1 MSSARKKILFV
12 AMQNSPH
19 TVRWINQI
27 AGGPWDI
34 HLFPMNDIP
43 VHPGLRNVTVHQ
55 PWFVLRRSM
64 LPSLLKRPGLLFG
77 KLGELVSETV
87 PPGQRIEAIH
97 RLPVMQRFNPFM
109 DATRPVSL
117 GESGMTA
124 PAAYGPKMLSKLIK
138 LLKPDLIH
146 SLEFQHCGYNVLA
159 ARALSGKQAF
169 PAWLATNWG
178 SDIYHFRHL
187 AGHRSTLTRLL
198 EHADFYSC
206 ECHRDIE
213 LAREL
218 GFAGQVMPVIPN
230 AGGFELQYVA
240 TRRQLR
246 RPSQRKLILVKGYQ
260 SFAGRALTAL
270 DAVEQCESEL
280 QGTMIRVYSASL
292 ETKARVSE
300 LKASTRLDIDV
311 LEHASHDAMLR
322 LFGRARVYLGV
333 SISDGISTSMLEA
346 MAMGAFPVQTHT
358 ACCSEWFKDGE
369 SGYAIPPDGLPVIVD
384 RLRRALTDDALVDRA
399 SDLNWET
406 VQSRLDQDAIQ
417 RVAMGF
423 YETIFAEN
431 PAP

>member
-19 TVRWINQI
+19 TARWINQI

-43 VHPGLRNVTVHQ
+43 VHRALRSVTIHQ
-55 PWFVLRRSM
+55 PWLVLRRAM
-64 LPSLLKRPGLLFG
+64 LPRLIGNPHRLLEDLGAIESELLHHGL
-77 KLGELVSETV
+77 
-87 PPGQRIEAIH
+87 PIRYIN
-97 RLPVMQRFNPFM
+97 RLPVLRNFNPYM
-109 DATRPVSL
+109 DSGQMASL
-117 GESGMTA
+117 GESGVKA
-124 PAAYGPKMLSKLIK
+124 PALYGPKILAKLIDE
-138 LLKPDLIH
+138 LRPDLIH

-159 ARALSGKQAF
+159 ASGLVSKSL
-169 PAWLATNWG
+169 PLWLATNWG
-178 SDIYHFRHL
+178 SDIYYYRNDE
-187 AGHRSTLTRLL
+187 GHARTLSRLMQTI
-198 EHADFYSC
+198 DFYSC

-230 AGGFELQYVA
+230 AGGFDLQYVA

-300 LKASTRLDIDV
+300 LKASTRLDIDI

-369 SGYAIPPDGLPVIVD
+369 SGFAIPPDDLPVIVD

-399 SDLNWET
+399 SALNWET

>member
-1 MSSARKKILFV
+1 
-12 AMQNSPH
+12 
-19 TVRWINQI
+19 
-27 AGGPWDI
+27 
-34 HLFPMNDIP
+34 
-43 VHPGLRNVTVHQ
+43 
-55 PWFVLRRSM
+55 M
-64 LPSLLKRPGLLFG
+64 LKS
-77 KLGELVSETV
+77 
-87 PPGQRIEAIH
+87 
-97 RLPVMQRFNPFM
+97 
-109 DATRPVSL
+109 
-117 GESGMTA
+117 
-124 PAAYGPKMLSKLIK
+124 
-138 LLKPDLIH
+138 
-146 SLEFQHCGYNVLA
+146 
-159 ARALSGKQAF
+159 
-169 PAWLATNWG
+169 
-178 SDIYHFRHL
+178 
-187 AGHRSTLTRLL
+187 
-198 EHADFYSC
+198 ADFYSC

-230 AGGFELQYVA
+230 AGGFDLPYVA
-240 TRRQLR
+240 NRRQLR

-300 LKASTRLDIDV
+300 LKTSTRLDIDV

-369 SGYAIPPDGLPVIVD
+369 SGFAIPPDDLPVIVD
-384 RLRRALTDDALVDRA
+384 RLRRALNDDALVDRA
-399 SDLNWET
+399 SELNWET